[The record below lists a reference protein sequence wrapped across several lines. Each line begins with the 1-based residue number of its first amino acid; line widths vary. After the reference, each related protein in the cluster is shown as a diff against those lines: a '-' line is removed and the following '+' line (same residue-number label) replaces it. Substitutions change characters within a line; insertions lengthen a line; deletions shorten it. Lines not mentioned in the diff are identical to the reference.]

1 MRKVRVLEAAASE
14 VVEAA
19 AWYEERN
26 SGLGQAF
33 GRAVD
38 AALDLL
44 ESDGAGLVPLPGVAG
59 TRGLQRLVMKRFPY
73 DVVVVERSATEVLVV
88 AFAHH
93 SRHPGYWR
101 GRLSAATDDS
111 SAK

>member
-1 MRKVRVLEAAASE
+1 
-14 VVEAA
+14 
-19 AWYEERN
+19 
-26 SGLGQAF
+26 
-33 GRAVD
+33 
-38 AALDLL
+38 
-44 ESDGAGLVPLPGVAG
+44 
-59 TRGLQRLVMKRFPY
+59 MKRFPY